1 MCRELVDQ
9 LAAALEHPAVHQK
22 RYMRLFA
29 QITRAGYFA
38 RGGEER
44 ELKFTITH

>member
-1 MCRELVDQ
+1 MCREFVDQ
-9 LAAALEHPAVHQK
+9 LAAALGHPAVHQK

-29 QITRAGYFA
+29 QITQAGYLA

>member
-1 MCRELVDQ
+1 
-9 LAAALEHPAVHQK
+9 
-22 RYMRLFA
+22 MRLFA
-29 QITRAGYFA
+29 QITQAGYFA